1 MENTLSNKLPV
12 AVLSDF
18 LRVVKTTVLSH
29 IFNNRENKRVAV
41 IVNDMCEI
49 NIDAAIVQNEVSFN
63 CSEEKNRLILSIDS
77 IFDSWNKINL
87 PRLDIH
93 VQESLESIK

>member
-41 IVNDMCEI
+41 IVNDMCQI

-93 VQESLESIK
+93 VQGSLESIK